1 MSRID
6 TEKQVHAK
14 VDGWTVNI
22 ANQAHAIKSIIEAAG
37 RDESFEV
44 FTLNLDHLVKLR
56 SDPVFRE
63 AYSRARFV
71 TADGRPVAAVAA
83 REDDRIELCTGSD
96 MFIPLVRAAADAELP
111 VYLFGTRE
119 DVLAA
124 AEAKLAEL
132 TGSRVKVV
140 GHAAPP
146 MGFDPQGQAADRAL
160 DEIAASGARLC
171 FVALG
176 APKQELFAARA
187 TERGVP
193 GGFVCIGASIDFI
206 VGEQV
211 RAPAIIR
218 RAGLEW
224 AWRLGSN
231 PKRLAARYAQ
241 CAFLRAELAFPDQLN
256 GKIVPYR

>member
-1 MSRID
+1 MSQNS
-6 TEKQVHAK
+6 TEKEVHAS

-22 ANQAHAIKSIIEAAG
+22 ANQGHAIESIVDAAS

-56 SDPVFRE
+56 TDVAFRE

-96 MFIPLVRAAADAELP
+96 MFIPLVHAAAEAELP

-119 DVLAA
+119 DVLDA
-124 AEAKLAEL
+124 AEKKLSEL
-132 TGSRVKVV
+132 TGSRIKVV
-140 GHAAPP
+140 GSAAPP
-146 MGFDPQGQAADRAL
+146 MGFDPQGDAADDAL
-160 DEIAASGARLC
+160 DKIASSGARLC

-187 TERGVP
+187 TQRGIP
-193 GGFVCIGASIDFI
+193 GGFICIGASIDFI

-211 RAPAIIR
+211 RAPVIVR
-218 RAGLEW
+218 HAGFEW

-231 PKRLAARYAQ
+231 PRRLATRYAKR
-241 CAFLRAELAFPDQLN
+241 AFLRAELAFPDHLN
-256 GKIVPYR
+256 GKMVPYR